1 MADNVPVVGNSL
13 NIWSGTALGN
23 SFRFFLFPVR
33 PSIHTSSGLFHLQFI
48 TQHAIFTLEMSAALL
63 CFELQTK
70 YDMEIGFLDNKN
82 NKTDIV

>member
-1 MADNVPVVGNSL
+1 MVSFHLTNCPS
-13 NIWSGTALGN
+13 ALGLCFTV
-23 SFRFFLFPVR
+23 SFN
-33 PSIHTSSGLFHLQFI
+33 LQFI

-63 CFELQTK
+63 CFKLQTK